1 MCVDIRVLLGEEVL
15 CPHTYCIIVSSLC
28 THIII
33 MLCNIQ
39 ALYICIQAQELN
51 DIVIY
56 RHRLLQ
62 RGQGHARVQF
72 FWTGSYMYM
81 YRIRYINAT
90 SIVIMLVVATKLLLI
105 P

>member
-1 MCVDIRVLLGEEVL
+1 VCVDIRVLLGEEVL
-15 CPHTYCIIVSSLC
+15 CPHTYMYYSLKFMYPHNYVMQY
-28 THIII
+28 TST
-33 MLCNIQ
+33 
-39 ALYICIQAQELN
+39 ICIQAQELN

-90 SIVIMLVVATKLLLI
+90 SIVIMLVAATKLLLI